1 MSKTKI
7 VEIIESLSDGGAQS
21 IVKDYACLINKDE
34 FEIVIYTI
42 YPCEYSANYRQVV
55 DAGVKVLSVY
65 ERYGLISKVLNRLYK
80 RKYIVKRLR
89 NFLMDYQP
97 DAIHVHSVMLDYLNA
112 ASVVLGECNMFYTC
126 HSLPKR
132 YFGQGHEV
140 EFEAATNLIKSH
152 KLRFVALHNEMK
164 EELNKMF
171 NVNNT
176 IVLKN
181 GVNFNRFDAVK
192 ESKKEI
198 RRSIGVPEDSFVIGH
213 VGRFADMKN
222 HTFLIDVFNN
232 IVKKDSSAHLL
243 LVGDGELLGQI
254 KQKVADLTLT
264 DKVTFLSHRTDIP
277 QLMKA
282 MDVFVFPSIYEGL
295 PVSIVEAQIAGIRTI
310 TSDSVTSE
318 CFYKP
323 TLVPLSLSLG
333 VDKWADA
340 ILDTSITSEYNR
352 DINEFNMAEV
362 VRRLEQMYKS

>member
-34 FEIVIYTI
+34 FDIVIYTI

-55 DAGVKVLSVY
+55 DAGVKIVSVY
-65 ERYGLISKVLNRLYK
+65 ESYGLISKVLNRLYK

-89 NFLMDYQP
+89 SFLKDYQP

-112 ASVVLGECNMFYTC
+112 ASDVLGECNLFYTC

-140 EFEAATNLIKSH
+140 EFVAAKKLVKSH
-152 KLRFVALHNEMK
+152 NLRFVALHNEMK

-176 IVLKN
+176 VVLKN
-181 GVNFNRFDAVK
+181 GVNFNRFDDVK
-192 ESKKEI
+192 ESKEEI
-198 RRSIGVPEDSFVIGH
+198 RKNIGVPKDSFVIGH

-222 HTFLIDVFNN
+222 HTFLVDVFNQIIKRDN
-232 IVKKDSSAHLL
+232 RCHLL
-243 LVGDGELLGQI
+243 LIGDGELLGTI
-254 KQKVADLTLT
+254 KQKVNDLSLT

-318 CFYKP
+318 CFYKS
-323 TLVPLSLSLG
+323 TLIPLSLSLG
-333 VDKWADA
+333 VDKWADT

-362 VRRLEQMYKS
+362 VCKLEQMYKS